1 MRGEVVEPAS
11 DGGEER
17 GGVGIGVSG
26 DERVEVA
33 VTRGGADDVEC
44 PPLGIA
50 TAWGGVHGVLR
61 WGGLWDVIVTGRA
74 MGGKVG
80 MPEEE
85 RGTSVATA
93 RPSD

>member
-17 GGVGIGVSG
+17 GRVRIGVRG
-26 DERVEVA
+26 DERIEVA

-50 TAWGGVHGVLR
+50 TAGVCVHGVLW

-74 MGGKVG
+74 VGGTVV

-85 RGTSVATA
+85 RGTSVAAA

>member
-50 TAWGGVHGVLR
+50 TAWGGGCMVSCGGGGV
-61 WGGLWDVIVTGRA
+61 VGRNCYRSRDGRQGRHA
-74 MGGKVG
+74 
-80 MPEEE
+80 
-85 RGTSVATA
+85 
-93 RPSD
+93 